1 MSAVYRVR
9 QFIQAAGAWFRP
21 ASVEESLPSQHLPPP
36 AVDLFWAMPNQD
48 RQHALLVFRTLQQQG
63 YDDPDLLAAAL
74 LHDAGKSVSPGGGP
88 RLHHRVVVVLMHA
101 LWPDL
106 LERLGKEERGGWR
119 RPFYVQ
125 HNHAALGAELAR
137 QAGCSSVT
145 VDLVRRHE
153 GPAGEGDDP
162 LLVALQAAD
171 DTN

>member
-21 ASVEESLPSQHLPPP
+21 ANVEESLLNHHLPPL
-36 AVDLFWAMPNQD
+36 AVDLFRAMPSQD
-48 RQHALLVFRTLQQQG
+48 RQHALIVFRTLQQQG

-74 LHDAGKSVSPGGGP
+74 LHDVGKRVPPGGGP
-88 RLHHRVVVVLMHA
+88 RLLHRVVVVLMHA
-101 LWPDL
+101 LWPGL
-106 LERLGKEERGGWR
+106 LERLGKEDRGGWR
-119 RPFYVQ
+119 QPFYVQ
-125 HNHAALGAELAR
+125 HHHAALGAELVY

-153 GPAGEGDDP
+153 DPPGGGDDP

-171 DTN
+171 STN